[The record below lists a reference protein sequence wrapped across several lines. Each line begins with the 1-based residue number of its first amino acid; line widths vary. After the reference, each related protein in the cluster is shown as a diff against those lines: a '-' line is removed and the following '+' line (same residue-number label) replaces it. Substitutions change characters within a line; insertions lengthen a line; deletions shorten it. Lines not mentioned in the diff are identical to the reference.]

1 MIRWMLWGRQYGKT
15 YQVIKWFLEDP
26 EHRVIVTSNAIM
38 VDDLLRRVTAVQ
50 SVAPWDADQDSP
62 AARKYWQD
70 FLKKSIIRYTTADQL
85 IGRKVDVA
93 VDNLDMILHTM
104 FAGNE
109 VRMVTATGV
118 NESPVGL
125 CVDPQMARYAQY
137 IQDR

>member
-15 YQVIKWFLEDP
+15 YQVIKWFMESP
-26 EHRVIVTSNAIM
+26 ETRVIVTSNAVM
-38 VDDLLRRVTAVQ
+38 ADNLRRQ
-50 SVAPWDADQDSP
+50 LLGKLPYGD
-62 AARKYWQD
+62 D
-70 FLKKSIIRYTTADQL
+70 FLATGDDWEALLEKNVIKYGQHDQL
-85 IGRKVDVA
+85 KGRKVEVA
-93 VDNLDMILHTM
+93 VDDLDMILHQV
-104 FAGNE
+104 FGGNE

>member
-26 EHRVIVTSNAIM
+26 YTRVIVTSNAVM
-38 VDDLLRRVTAVQ
+38 AGNLRRQLQGKYPHGKFRLTTDAEAWDELLEKNV
-50 SVAPWDADQDSP
+50 VAWSDATQH
-62 AARKYWQD
+62 K
-70 FLKKSIIRYTTADQL
+70 LKERH
-85 IGRKVDVA
+85 VEVA

-104 FAGNE
+104 CGGNE